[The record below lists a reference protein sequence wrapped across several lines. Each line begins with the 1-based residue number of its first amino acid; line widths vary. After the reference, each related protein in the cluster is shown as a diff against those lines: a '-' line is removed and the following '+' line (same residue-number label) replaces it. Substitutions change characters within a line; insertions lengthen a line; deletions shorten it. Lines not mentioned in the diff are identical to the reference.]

1 MSTNLDGAVAAC
13 GGGGSDLEYLNT
25 FLTPQFLSTDI
36 PATLSRGFIND
47 GSITC
52 CAQFSNFE
60 DGNPFSFKKP
70 RYSTYHVLVTR
81 YVSQQRRELLL
92 RQQAQHGDVERHGG
106 PDFTKSLLLEQLRG
120 KG

>member
-60 DGNPFSFKKP
+60 DENHFFLQKA
-70 RYSTYHVLVTR
+70 
-81 YVSQQRRELLL
+81 LLF
-92 RQQAQHGDVERHGG
+92 DVPCPCHQVCVAAA
-106 PDFTKSLLLEQLRG
+106 S
-120 KG
+120 